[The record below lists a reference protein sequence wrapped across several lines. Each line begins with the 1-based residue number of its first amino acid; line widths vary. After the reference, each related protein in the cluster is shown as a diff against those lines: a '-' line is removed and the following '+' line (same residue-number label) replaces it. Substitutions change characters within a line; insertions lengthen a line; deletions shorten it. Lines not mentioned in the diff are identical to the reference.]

1 MGPVE
6 NILLC
11 FVSDISESLKRVHLI
26 TIISQKEKIISPNS
40 DSICHSKDSIL
51 HKIIDLEQEETLIG

>member
-26 TIISQKEKIISPNS
+26 TIISQEEKIISPNS

-51 HKIIDLEQEETLIG
+51 QKIIEL